1 MPIATIDGREAWRA
15 LAGAE
20 GRQWT
25 DIASRFHQNPFEV
38 IHTAGFAL
46 DAKSKFFCL
55 GSCFARNIE
64 EHLIYRGV
72 EVLSK
77 KVVSPKD
84 EWPARAN
91 GFLNKFTTHSMVQ
104 ELRWLAHPPANPVE
118 HLLETSKG
126 WRDMH
131 LTPGLQG
138 STLDRALERRAW
150 LAAEYFPR
158 IAQADVLVM
167 TLGLNEVWRDTV
179 AGTRLNAAPGLWEVR
194 REPGRFVLE
203 ITDVEENVAA
213 LEEARALV
221 KALNP
226 AMKIVVTVSPVPM
239 STTFSGRDIAI
250 ANTLSK
256 ATLRAAA
263 DAFQMRHD
271 DVDYFPSFEIAT
283 LSSRGFAYAPDCL
296 HVADRVVSHI
306 MGRFLDGYLGAST
319 PRLAPEG
326 FTELQYLDAN
336 PDVEDRVRSGELTS
350 GFEHWTREG
359 QAQGRPMRTEELTE
373 RAIRAGS

>member
-1 MPIATIDGREAWRA
+1 MTLATIDGLDAWKG
-15 LAGAE
+15 LAGADA
-20 GRQWT
+20 RQWP
-25 DIASRFHQNPFEV
+25 DIAGRFAEDPFVVRHEPGFSLNAESR
-38 IHTAGFAL
+38 
-46 DAKSKFFCL
+46 FFCL

-64 EHLIYRGV
+64 EHLIYRGI

-77 KVVSPKD
+77 RVVSPKE

-104 ELRWLAHPPANPVE
+104 ELRWLAEPPQDPQE

-131 LTPGLQG
+131 LTPGLQA
-138 STLDRALERRAW
+138 SSLERAVERRRW

-158 IAQADVLVM
+158 IAQADVVVM
-167 TLGLNEVWRDTV
+167 TLGLNEVWRDSRTG
-179 AGTRLNAAPGLWEVR
+179 ARLNAAPGLWEIK
-194 REPGRFVLE
+194 REPGRFTLE
-203 ITDVEENVAA
+203 VTDVAENVAA
-213 LEEARALV
+213 LEEARSLI
-221 KALNP
+221 KAMNP
-226 AMKIVVTVSPVPM
+226 EMKIIVTVSPVPM
-239 STTFSGRDIAI
+239 GTTFSGRDIAV

-263 DAFQMRHD
+263 DAFQINHD

-283 LSSRGFAYAPDCL
+283 LSSRSFAYAPDCL
-296 HVADRVVSHI
+296 HVADRVVGHI
-306 MGRFLDGYLGAST
+306 MGQFLDTYLGASA

-336 PDVEDRVRSGELTS
+336 PDVEDAVRAGQFTS
-350 GFEHWTREG
+350 GFEHWRNHG
-359 QAQGRPMRTEELTE
+359 QAEGRPLSTAELSE
-373 RAIRAGS
+373 RASRAGA